1 MKNIILIG
9 MPGCGKST
17 LGKLL
22 AQQLQRPFYDADSVL
37 EEREGR
43 SIKELFAVSE
53 ECFRDAETRTVKYL
67 SGLDG
72 CVIAA
77 GGGVVKRAENIEIF
91 KTSGMIVF
99 LDRLPEKIVQD
110 VDTASRPLLAAGR
123 QRIFDLYAE
132 RIELYRRYHDHSVD
146 NNGEREAALQ
156 ALLELVRRES

>member
-53 ECFRDAETRTVKYL
+53 EYFRDAETRTVKYL

-99 LDRLPEKIVQD
+99 LDRLPEKSCRTWIRQ
-110 VDTASRPLLAAGR
+110 AG
-123 QRIFDLYAE
+123 LC
-132 RIELYRRYHDHSVD
+132 
-146 NNGEREAALQ
+146 
-156 ALLELVRRES
+156 